1 MARKAKAKTDD
12 AQWNQRL
19 KLIEEY
25 AALDQEITNFKPRL
39 FRHGKLRELILDW
52 YPAAAPE
59 EEITIPGINCDILI
73 SARDKV
79 RAVTE
84 EGKKQLYRLW
94 GAKDFIAKSQVLL
107 KSLPDPKDEAGLY
120 TVQALSGPRHLR
132 VVGKAQRA
140 AANTAA

>member
-1 MARKAKAKTDD
+1 MARKAKAKSDD
-12 AQWNQRL
+12 AQWHQRQ

-25 AALDQEITNFKPRL
+25 AALDREIADFKPRL

-59 EEITIPGINCDILI
+59 EEITVPGTNCDILI

-94 GAKDFIAKSQVLL
+94 GAKDFIAKSVVLL
-107 KSLPDPKDEAGLY
+107 KSLPDPRDEKGLY
-120 TVQALSGPRHLR
+120 TVQALTGPRHLR
-132 VVGKAQRA
+132 VIAKAQRA
-140 AANTAA
+140 AADTAA